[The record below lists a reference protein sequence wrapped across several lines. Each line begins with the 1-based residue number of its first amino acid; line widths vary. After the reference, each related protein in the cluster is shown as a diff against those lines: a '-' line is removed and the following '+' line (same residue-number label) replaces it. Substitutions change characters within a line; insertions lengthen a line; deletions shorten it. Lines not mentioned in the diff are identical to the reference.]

1 MNARI
6 AALGLLLLLLLP
18 LAAGSAVAAEE
29 GSSVKDAA
37 KAAVSSAIETGK
49 NLLGGVS
56 EGITSGRQSAQGAD
70 GAKVVSDNAGFA
82 EIGQVEVLKTEPRD
96 QQLAV
101 TLGFKNDSD
110 ATVRLI
116 NLTQTGALL
125 VIDND
130 GYSNALVALA
140 NPDDV
145 TVPAKGIRQ
154 TFVFE
159 GGAEGIKAVR
169 LWGKDLPV
177 K

>member
-1 MNARI
+1 
-6 AALGLLLLLLLP
+6 
-18 LAAGSAVAAEE
+18 
-29 GSSVKDAA
+29 
-37 KAAVSSAIETGK
+37 
-49 NLLGGVS
+49 
-56 EGITSGRQSAQGAD
+56 
-70 GAKVVSDNAGFA
+70 
-82 EIGQVEVLKTEPRD
+82 
-96 QQLAV
+96 LAV
-101 TLGFKNDSD
+101 TLGFMNDSD

-116 NLTQTGALL
+116 NLTQSGALL

-145 TVPAKGIRQ
+145 TVPAKAGIRQ

>member
-1 MNARI
+1 MKEPNWGNQRFGDESERVAGVRI
-6 AALGLLLLLLLP
+6 ERRGQGRLG
-18 LAAGSAVAAEE
+18 
-29 GSSVKDAA
+29 K
-37 KAAVSSAIETGK
+37 I
-49 NLLGGVS
+49 NLSPFPVPF
-56 EGITSGRQSAQGAD
+56 SG
-70 GAKVVSDNAGFA
+70 
-82 EIGQVEVLKTEPRD
+82 
-96 QQLAV
+96 
-101 TLGFKNDSD
+101 
-110 ATVRLI
+110 LI

-145 TVPAKGIRQ
+145 TVPAKAGIRQ

>member
-6 AALGLLLLLLLP
+6 AALGLLLP

-56 EGITSGRQSAQGAD
+56 EGITSGRQSAQ

-145 TVPAKGIRQ
+145 TVPAKAGIRQ

>member
-6 AALGLLLLLLLP
+6 AALGLLLP

-116 NLTQTGALL
+116 NL
-125 VIDND
+125 
-130 GYSNALVALA
+130 
-140 NPDDV
+140 
-145 TVPAKGIRQ
+145 
-154 TFVFE
+154 
-159 GGAEGIKAVR
+159 
-169 LWGKDLPV
+169 
-177 K
+177 

>member
-1 MNARI
+1 MASIHSEYHRFL
-6 AALGLLLLLLLP
+6 AHLAQRQVHDDVCRLAHLVLDHLQP
-18 LAAGSAVAAEE
+18 LAEV
-29 GSSVKDAA
+29 
-37 KAAVSSAIETGK
+37 
-49 NLLGGVS
+49 GGVS

-145 TVPAKGIRQ
+145 TVPAKAGIRQ

>member
-6 AALGLLLLLLLP
+6 AALGLLLP

-130 GYSNALVALA
+130 GYSNALVAL
-140 NPDDV
+140 P
-145 TVPAKGIRQ
+145 TPTTSPSRPRPASARPSSSKAARKGSRRCAC
-154 TFVFE
+154 
-159 GGAEGIKAVR
+159 GAR
-169 LWGKDLPV
+169 TCR
-177 K
+177 

>member
-6 AALGLLLLLLLP
+6 AALGLLLP

-70 GAKVVSDNAGFA
+70 GANVVSDNAGFA

-145 TVPAKGIRQ
+145 TVPAKAGIRQ

>member
-6 AALGLLLLLLLP
+6 AALGLLLP

-56 EGITSGRQSAQGAD
+56 EGITSGRAD

-145 TVPAKGIRQ
+145 TVPAKAGIRQ

>member
-6 AALGLLLLLLLP
+6 AALGLLLP

-110 ATVRLI
+110 ATVRP
-116 NLTQTGALL
+116 QTGALL

-145 TVPAKGIRQ
+145 TVPAKAGIRQ

>member
-6 AALGLLLLLLLP
+6 AALGLLLP

-70 GAKVVSDNAGFA
+70 GAK
-82 EIGQVEVLKTEPRD
+82 
-96 QQLAV
+96 
-101 TLGFKNDSD
+101 
-110 ATVRLI
+110 
-116 NLTQTGALL
+116 
-125 VIDND
+125 
-130 GYSNALVALA
+130 
-140 NPDDV
+140 PDDV
-145 TVPAKGIRQ
+145 TVPAKAGIRQ

>member
-1 MNARI
+1 MAPRWSPTTPASPRSARSKCSRPSR
-6 AALGLLLLLLLP
+6 A
-18 LAAGSAVAAEE
+18 
-29 GSSVKDAA
+29 
-37 KAAVSSAIETGK
+37 
-49 NLLGGVS
+49 
-56 EGITSGRQSAQGAD
+56 TS
-70 GAKVVSDNAGFA
+70 NW
-82 EIGQVEVLKTEPRD
+82 P
-96 QQLAV
+96 V

-145 TVPAKGIRQ
+145 TVPAKAGIRQ

>member
-1 MNARI
+1 
-6 AALGLLLLLLLP
+6 
-18 LAAGSAVAAEE
+18 
-29 GSSVKDAA
+29 
-37 KAAVSSAIETGK
+37 
-49 NLLGGVS
+49 
-56 EGITSGRQSAQGAD
+56 AD

-145 TVPAKGIRQ
+145 TVPAKAGIRQ

>member
-6 AALGLLLLLLLP
+6 AALGLLLP

-82 EIGQVEVLKTEPRD
+82 EIGQVEVLKTESHD

-145 TVPAKGIRQ
+145 TVPAKAGIRQ